1 MARGPLLAQAEPLVA
16 DDARYTRQV
25 GGPAAVTL
33 EVVVIG
39 LYRVVGSLP
48 ALRWPLAGG
57 LLAIFVDLTDL
68 YWMNVLDL
76 GGIPDYQMF
85 DKLADQ
91 VYLAVFLIVA
101 LRWTGPERTISVVLY
116 AFRIVG
122 FLLFELTGERAVLL
136 LFPNVFEFWFLFIA
150 ALHHVRP
157 ALTWTRLQLAVVLVP
172 LIGAKEVQEW
182 ALHWARLFDNVTF
195 LEALEQI
202 RRWLV
207 GLVGFS

>member
-1 MARGPLLAQAEPLVA
+1 
-16 DDARYTRQV
+16 
-25 GGPAAVTL
+25 VTL
-33 EVVVIG
+33 EVAIIG

-48 ALRWPLAGG
+48 TLRWPLAGG

-122 FLLFELTGERAVLL
+122 FVLFELTGERAVLL
-136 LFPNVFEFWFLFIA
+136 LFPNVFEFWFLFVA
-150 ALHHVRP
+150 TLHHFRP
-157 ALTWTRLQLAVVLVP
+157 ATTWTRMQLAVVLVP
-172 LIGAKEVQEW
+172 LIGAKEIQEW
-182 ALHWARLFDNVTF
+182 ALHWARMFDNITF
-195 LEALEQI
+195 LDALDQI
-202 RRWLV
+202 RRWLL
-207 GLVGFS
+207 GLVGLP